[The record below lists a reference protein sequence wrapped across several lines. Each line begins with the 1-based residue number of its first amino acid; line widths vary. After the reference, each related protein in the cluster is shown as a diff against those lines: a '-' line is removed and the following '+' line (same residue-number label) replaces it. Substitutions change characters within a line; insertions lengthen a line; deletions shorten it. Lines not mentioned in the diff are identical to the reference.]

1 MKGKY
6 VNRLLSVVLISTAYA
21 IMCTPVQASFL
32 EDLFGGFSAQST
44 HQTRSAK
51 HSKHINN
58 YSTGGGHNASW
69 YNDRSGRTASGMRHH
84 YGVAHR
90 TLPFG
95 TTVCIH
101 NPSNG
106 RQVEAVVTDRGP
118 FVRGRTIDVN
128 QNVARA
134 LGFSGT
140 AHLNYHPC

>member
-1 MKGKY
+1 MRY
-6 VNRLLSVVLISTAYA
+6 IIALVISLVALPA
-21 IMCTPVQASFL
+21 NAGFL
-32 EDLFGGFSAQST
+32 DDLFGGFKQP
-44 HQTRSAK
+44 QVQQVKNNK

-134 LGFSGT
+134 LGFRGT

>member
-1 MKGKY
+1 M
-6 VNRLLSVVLISTAYA
+6 NRLLSVVLISTAYA
-21 IMCTPVQASFL
+21 VTCTPVQANFL
-32 EDLFGGFSAQST
+32 EDLFRPFSAQPSQHT
-44 HQTRSAK
+44 HNTK

>member
-1 MKGKY
+1 M
-6 VNRLLSVVLISTAYA
+6 NCLIPIFCTLLSGA
-21 IMCTPVQASFL
+21 TP
-32 EDLFGGFSAQST
+32 
-44 HQTRSAK
+44 
-51 HSKHINN
+51 HSNHHINKN
-58 YSTGGGHNASW
+58 YQGGGSNASW
-69 YNDRSGRTASGMRHH
+69 YNDRSGRTASGMHKH
-84 YGVAHR
+84 FGVAHK

-95 TTVCIH
+95 TKVCIH

-106 RQVEAVVTDRGP
+106 RSVEAVVTDRGP

>member
-1 MKGKY
+1 MRY
-6 VNRLLSVVLISTAYA
+6 IIVLAFALFSTTANA
-21 IMCTPVQASFL
+21 GFL
-32 EDLFGGFSAQST
+32 DDLFGGWNQ
-44 HQTRSAK
+44 HQQVAYGK
-51 HSKHINN
+51 HSKHINT

-69 YNDRSGRTASGMRHH
+69 YNDRSGRTASGLRHH

-134 LGFSGT
+134 LGFRGT

>member
-1 MKGKY
+1 MKY
-6 VNRLLSVVLISTAYA
+6 IVAVVMSLVTLPA
-21 IMCTPVQASFL
+21 QASIL
-32 EDLFGGFSAQST
+32 DDLFGGWNQPQQVAY
-44 HQTRSAK
+44 K
-51 HSKHINN
+51 KSKHINN
-58 YSTGGGHNASW
+58 YYSGGGHNASW

-84 YGVAHR
+84 YGVAHK

-95 TTVCIH
+95 TTVCIN
-101 NPSNG
+101 NPANG
-106 RQVEAVVTDRGP
+106 RSVEAVVTDRGP

>member
-1 MKGKY
+1 MKGIIL
-6 VNRLLSVVLISTAYA
+6 NRLLLVVFISTAL
-21 IMCTPVQASFL
+21 CTHASANFL
-32 EDLFGGFSAQST
+32 DDIFGGFPSQPAQQAHNS
-44 HQTRSAK
+44 K

-84 YGVAHR
+84 YGVAHK

-101 NPSNG
+101 NPTNG
-106 RQVEAVVTDRGP
+106 RSVEAVVTDRGP

>member
-1 MKGKY
+1 MKY
-6 VNRLLSVVLISTAYA
+6 VIALVFALVTLPANAGILD
-21 IMCTPVQASFL
+21 
-32 EDLFGGFSAQST
+32 DLFGGAEPQQQVTSQ
-44 HQTRSAK
+44 RSK

-84 YGVAHR
+84 YGVAHK

>member
-1 MKGKY
+1 MKGETVK
-6 VNRLLSVVLISTAYA
+6 NLIPVVLISTSC
-21 IMCTPVQASFL
+21 IVMSQPVQASFL
-32 EDLFGGFSAQST
+32 EDIFGVS
-44 HQTRSAK
+44 HN
-51 HSKHINN
+51 SKHINT
-58 YSTGGGHNASW
+58 YSTGGHNASW
-69 YNDRSGRTASGMRHH
+69 YNDRSGRTASGMHHH

-95 TTVCIH
+95 TRVCIT

-106 RQVEAVVTDRGP
+106 RSVVAVVTDRGP

-128 QNVARA
+128 QNVRGA

>member
-1 MKGKY
+1 MRKCS
-6 VNRLLSVVLISTAYA
+6 LVVLISTAC
-21 IMCTPVQASFL
+21 ITMTTPVQANFL
-32 EDLFGGFSAQST
+32 EDLFGSFSHTQAQQYKKYKNS
-44 HQTRSAK
+44 R
-51 HSKHINN
+51 HINKN
-58 YSTGGGHNASW
+58 YQGGGNNASW
-69 YNDRSGRTASGMRHH
+69 YNDRSGRTASGMRAR
-84 YGVAHR
+84 YGVAHK